1 MIREIDRTPF
11 FLFTSPPVRMAMDME
26 KIARRVTLDLTAHLR
41 LGDEMRAAGL
51 HRQAACYDLFLEGR
65 IPYDI
70 MVRHF
75 GRQHAA
81 AFRKHA
87 GIWDK
92 VKQLGGKTR
101 KIVQDQL
108 GKWQQKLTESVAE
121 SLPALRE
128 LRAIENEGQIETKKS
143 LWQKALD
150 TFANNVMDDYK
161 ESLAALKDDQTSLNE
176 FVERMYAGAMQ
187 KAKAALGRTLP
198 AYLVA
203 FLFGGPVAVG
213 AMFFRKALFRAAKTA
228 IKAGD
233 YILRQQGLGFGE
245 QYGKNVDKIK
255 ELAKDKVRRT
265 VMGVMRRFFKSK
277 EDAGEKIGAGIA
289 FWALAVK
296 AGKNTKEAL
305 QSMHGYI
312 EKKYGKN
319 WADGVANILKALV
332 IGGVVREGAGAIG
345 TLAEWFAEDP
355 EMSGMGEALKGG
367 GKMVLEDPDTGEIL
381 GEIDTGAPSAEDF
394 LPGSE
399 EGIGRMLGTNV
410 VERLPGGNIGVHL
423 GGEQFY
429 ELDQG
434 TVDKM
439 EAMQDKYSRWLESD
453 DPRQR
458 LGAQNA
464 LRMKLKSLILNEGE
478 RIAPDDLP
486 PALSRTL
493 GSIRETSES
502 IGEGF

>member
-1 MIREIDRTPF
+1 
-11 FLFTSPPVRMAMDME
+11 MAMDME
-26 KIARRVTLDLTAHLR
+26 KIARRVTLDLTTHLR

-81 AFRKHA
+81 SFRKHA

-92 VKQLGGKTR
+92 VKQLGGKTK

-108 GKWQQKLTESVAE
+108 GKWQQKLTESVKE
-121 SLPALRE
+121 SLPALQE
-128 LRAIENEGQIETKKS
+128 LKAIEDEGQIEIKKS
-143 LWQKALD
+143 LWQRALD

-161 ESLAALKDDQTSLNE
+161 ESLAALKDDPASLNE
-176 FVERMYAGAMQ
+176 FIEKMYAGAMQ

-203 FLFGGPVAVG
+203 FLFGGPMAVG
-213 AMFFRKALFRAAKTA
+213 AMFFRKALFNAAKTA
-228 IKAGD
+228 LRAGD
-233 YILRQQGLGFGE
+233 QLLRQHGGE
-245 QYGKNVDKIK
+245 MGKQYGEKMDKAK
-255 ELAKDKVRRT
+255 ELAKDKIRRT
-265 VMGVMRRFFKSK
+265 VMGVMRKVFKSQK
-277 EDAGEKIGAGIA
+277 DAGEKIGAGVA
-289 FWALAVK
+289 FWALAIK

-332 IGGVVREGAGAIG
+332 IGGVVRAGAGMIG

-355 EMSGMGEALKGG
+355 EMAGMGEALKGG

-381 GEIDTGAPSAEDF
+381 GVVEEAGGGTLLELGQED
-394 LPGSE
+394 
-399 EGIGRMLGTNV
+399 IGKMLGTNV
-410 VERLPGGNIGVHL
+410 MDELPSGNIGVHL
-423 GGEQFY
+423 GGDEFY
-429 ELDQG
+429 ELDRG
-434 TVDKM
+434 TLGKM
-439 EAMQDKYSRWLESD
+439 EALQEKYSRFLNSD
-453 DPRQR
+453 NPRVQ
-458 LGAQNA
+458 LGARNA
-464 LRMKLKSLILNEGE
+464 LRDKLRNLIINEAERLDEADLTPKLTQSLANV
-478 RIAPDDLP
+478 
-486 PALSRTL
+486 
-493 GSIRETSES
+493 RETVEQM
-502 IGEGF
+502 GEGF